1 MNPDLP
7 SHLQLLIETICERG
21 CGRVN
26 EIIAALE
33 SGNSVEE
40 VTNLDS
46 SERQQILVEL
56 KQIMAVYDREQA

>member
-7 SHLQLLIETICERG
+7 AHLQTLIETICERG
-21 CGRVN
+21 CSTVN

-33 SGNSVEE
+33 SGNPVEE
-40 VTNLDS
+40 FTNLDNA
-46 SERQQILVEL
+46 ERQQILFEL

>member
-7 SHLQLLIETICERG
+7 AHLQILIETICERG
-21 CGRVN
+21 CARVN

-33 SGNSVEE
+33 NDDSVEE
-40 VTNLDS
+40 ITDLDS

>member
-7 SHLQLLIETICERG
+7 AHLQTLIETICERG
-21 CGRVN
+21 CGTVN

-33 SGNSVEE
+33 SGNPVEE
-40 VTNLDS
+40 FTNLDS
-46 SERQQILVEL
+46 GERQQILLEL

>member
-7 SHLQLLIETICERG
+7 AHLQILIETICERG
-21 CGRVN
+21 CGTVN

-33 SGNSVEE
+33 SGNPVEE
-40 VTNLDS
+40 FTNLDNA
-46 SERQQILVEL
+46 ERQQILFEL